1 MSDKISLHEI
11 QKKIHDWITKHGG
24 YWPPLAMLS
33 ALIEEVGELAKEI
46 NHLEG
51 YKPKRNKNEDVQIG
65 GEDGHGKCR
74 YNLRHP
80 WRWFT
85 GSAPGDDSARNRSR
99 GQEEG
104 RQTLGGH

>member
-65 GEDGHGKCR
+65 EELADVLYALVCIANYYKIDLSDEL
-74 YNLRHP
+74 YNVINKYTTR
-80 WRWFT
+80 
-85 GSAPGDDSARNRSR
+85 DSKRF
-99 GQEEG
+99 
-104 RQTLGGH
+104 L

>member
-33 ALIEEVGELAKEI
+33 ALIEEVGELEKEI
-46 NHLEG
+46 YHFEG

-65 GEDGHGKCR
+65 EELADVLYALVCIANYYKIDLSDEL
-74 YNLRHP
+74 YNVINKYTTR
-80 WRWFT
+80 
-85 GSAPGDDSARNRSR
+85 DSKRF
-99 GQEEG
+99 
-104 RQTLGGH
+104 L

>member
-65 GEDGHGKCR
+65 EELADVLYALVCIANYYKIDLSDEL
-74 YNLRHP
+74 YNVINKYTKR
-80 WRWFT
+80 
-85 GSAPGDDSARNRSR
+85 DSKRF
-99 GQEEG
+99 
-104 RQTLGGH
+104 L